1 MNYWP
6 GTKIVKSF
14 GNAFTSWQNTQSV
27 VTSSKEWK
35 ASEAS
40 KRQMNTQQNKPFTIY
55 SKAQASK

>member
-1 MNYWP
+1 MIYWP
-6 GTKIVKSF
+6 GTKIVKSMN
-14 GNAFTSWQNTQSV
+14 NAFTSWQNTQSV

-40 KRQMNTQQNKPFTIY
+40 KRQMSTQQNKSFTIY